1 MKTEPFKALS
11 TLSGLPKQT
20 YICSHASPRVTSS
33 RRRGGNHRTCATVA
47 TRTQPL
53 PLKTAITVAVAAVP
67 IPIAAV
73 PTETTCKLYKLSF
86 VVCCLS
92 CIARKSACCARKSA
106 CCLSCCRA
114 MSLLRLAMLSDRL
127 RSSLLLPPV
136 SRNHATKPVAV
147 LPATAVARGLLISA
161 FSELCAEAE
170 GDRVVPEEAL
180 RAGSGSCPGL
190 ARERLP
196 RKGPLTLRKASL
208 CPTGRPLP
216 MVVPMSESS
225 AVGCLRASNPG
236 LYLRQ

>member
-92 CIARKSACCARKSA
+92 CIARKSACCLSCIARKSA
-106 CCLSCCRA
+106 CCLSCWLA
-114 MSLLRLAMLSDRL
+114 MSFLRLAMLSDRL

-170 GDRVVPEEAL
+170 GDGVVPEEAL
-180 RAGSGSCPGL
+180 RSGSGSGPRL

-196 RKGPLTLRKASL
+196 RQGALLLRKASL
-208 CPTGRPLP
+208 FPAVRPLP
-216 MVVPMSESS
+216 MLVPISESS
-225 AVGCLRASNPG
+225 PER
-236 LYLRQ
+236 